1 MADTMTTE
9 NALEQMATL
18 AGALPFL
25 KRYDDQIIVV
35 KYGGH
40 AMGEEET
47 ALRFGRDVALL
58 EQVGVNPVVVHGGGP
73 QINAMLK
80 RLNVQ
85 STFVQG
91 LRVTDAAM
99 LDVVEM
105 VLAGPVNKQV
115 AEAITRA
122 GAIAVGISGKDGGLI
137 RARKLLRT
145 VRDPGSRIE
154 QELDLGYVGEP
165 ESVDTRVLD
174 LLIGASIVPV
184 VAPVGVGADG
194 QTYNI
199 NADTVAGAIAGALG
213 AERLLM
219 MTDVVGVL
227 DRDGKLVP
235 ELTVDEVRA
244 GIEAGWI
251 SGGMIPKVET
261 CVAAVRGGVKGAVIL
276 DGRVPH
282 AVLRELFTDAGR
294 GDADPGLMGRRG
306 GGSVAS
312 TKVGG
317 AEPAPGRSL
326 RQFTQDR
333 TPAPHDLARG
343 CHLPLELRI
352 GLARGAHPQLLTP
365 AATIPCGIAGCFRLI
380 ALTPAAPHR
389 QGPPPAEAGRLPTPG
404 TPSMDTNSLRPRI
417 EALWERRDTLSPST
431 GGEDRA
437 QVEAALEALDSGQ
450 ARVAEPDGQGGW
462 RVNQWLKQ
470 AVLLSFRLTDSA
482 PMDDPAGARLR
493 QGAAEV
499 RRLGR
504 RTASARPASA
514 PCPAPWCAAPPTS
527 RPASC

>member
-1 MADTMTTE
+1 MTTE

-25 KRYDDQIIVV
+25 KRYDDRIIVV

-261 CVAAVRGGVKGAVIL
+261 CVDAVRVGVKGAVIL

-282 AVLRELFTDAGR
+282 AVLRELFTN
-294 GDADPGLMGRRG
+294 
-306 GGSVAS
+306 
-312 TKVGG
+312 
-317 AEPAPGRSL
+317 
-326 RQFTQDR
+326 
-333 TPAPHDLARG
+333 
-343 CHLPLELRI
+343 
-352 GLARGAHPQLLTP
+352 RGAGT
-365 AATIPCGIAGCFRLI
+365 LI
-380 ALTPAAPHR
+380 
-389 QGPPPAEAGRLPTPG
+389 
-404 TPSMDTNSLRPRI
+404 
-417 EALWERRDTLSPST
+417 
-431 GGEDRA
+431 RA
-437 QVEAALEALDSGQ
+437 
-450 ARVAEPDGQGGW
+450 
-462 RVNQWLKQ
+462 
-470 AVLLSFRLTDSA
+470 
-482 PMDDPAGARLR
+482 
-493 QGAAEV
+493 
-499 RRLGR
+499 
-504 RTASARPASA
+504 
-514 PCPAPWCAAPPTS
+514 
-527 RPASC
+527 